1 MRDIEDCLPPRL
13 HSFSRQVLEIY
24 LMGHMSTAEFRRWF
38 HMPNSD
44 YLMLGDC
51 IAQKVDPHYV
61 RKQSFPLPLR
71 SDPIHFESDLSRID
85 GNCYRFPRALS
96 LSE

>member
-1 MRDIEDCLPPRL
+1 MLTKEEQHGRKGVPTLDMRDIESCLPPHL

-44 YLMLGDC
+44 YLMYGDC

-61 RKQSFPLPLR
+61 PEAKLPPSITLK
-71 SDPIHFESDLSRID
+71 PNTL
-85 GNCYRFPRALS
+85 
-96 LSE
+96 